1 MHEEIKQLLYDAEHR
16 MKKAVEATANDLSM
30 LRTGRAS
37 PALLDHI
44 KVEYYG
50 VVYPL
55 RQLASITAPE
65 PRLIVVDPWDKNIID
80 AIQKAILSS
89 DLGLTPSTDGNVIR
103 VPIPP
108 LTEERRHELVK
119 LASKR
124 AEEGKVAV
132 RNVRRDALD
141 ELRKLEKEKHFSE
154 DDVKRA
160 RGELDKLASKYVE
173 EIEMLRKAKEKEILE
188 G

>member
-1 MHEEIKQLLYDAEHR
+1 
-16 MKKAVEATANDLSM
+16 
-30 LRTGRAS
+30 
-37 PALLDHI
+37 
-44 KVEYYG
+44 
-50 VVYPL
+50 
-55 RQLASITAPE
+55 
-65 PRLIVVDPWDKNIID
+65 
-80 AIQKAILSS
+80 
-89 DLGLTPSTDGNVIR
+89 VIR

-124 AEEGKVAV
+124 AEEGKIAV

-141 ELRKLEKEKHFSE
+141 ELRKLEREKHFSE
-154 DDVKRA
+154 DDIKRA

-173 EIEMLRKAKEKEILE
+173 EIEALRKAKEKEILE